1 VLLTPLKSPQKSR
14 QFTPR
19 PESRYWQLAA
29 LDRFV
34 ACTAK
39 QYVDHRIRQREH
51 DAMDSERLEAYLKVA
66 CIGLGFDIGEA
77 WWTTQ
82 HGEEEEDST
91 TTTTDEADHDELDI
105 AVPIVPSHST
115 KKSNHEKKSNTM
127 KMEYVQL
134 YTSKRYSS
142 QRSRL
147 IPPASNDNDNN
158 DRNQQQHILSP
169 RLIHA
174 IHHSNG
180 KAEVVWANCPADE
193 HHNVCGLLG
202 DQEGGVCLQTAVG
215 MPIVMDR
222 PATSAQSSSS
232 LSTTTS
238 NLKGTKEKKR
248 VGGGA
253 GTRMCVVVMFSPHL
267 VKANEDAM
275 EYLKF
280 IRKSA
285 TSTSIPCLLPVLSAS
300 NGNSNSNRNS
310 KSKKNAT
317 EDVIITST
325 TTTTTRRTLLH
336 SNSHTASSSA
346 SSCTYS
352 NNANSNACTSSLEDQ
367 HHQQQQQHRHQFQLQ
382 QEIKDLGKRGV
393 VASMLNFRRDRS
405 NSFDSVTGSVAPNFS
420 ASQHDITMEP
430 KDCFG
435 IPMLPCSND
444 DDDDEDDE
452 DDIGMDHHHHHHSSS
467 NDDAAGNY
475 KSSHRRRRRGGDHPE
490 DEDEDGDQVIDE
502 LSYGVWSVIHG
513 TNHSNAAATIST
525 TSNIHNHKATTS
537 ISTSE
542 ETSTFT
548 SSGSGSSSN
557 AGLGLLVQAFQVDPA
572 ATTDDKGGDPIQ
584 SLPLPQHQNLHNH
597 HHHNHHQLD
606 EAEADLHDIQ
616 MHTATLDHH
625 HDHAMQQQHQQ
636 HGIVAPHNAAIN
648 SYNDVNEI
656 SIQIIREKM
665 DKLEEFV
672 QAFLGISVFDIA
684 DVWMPNNRHITNTTS
699 NNTTKSTLSSLNAH
713 AHSTIDSTA
722 KQKSLSSTS
731 NSNNSGEEDEEEDV
745 HLQHVSSHMKDPDN
759 ANLQAFSTLSTR
771 ATIKYWSGAVGR
783 AFASGNPV
791 WSCNENMITDVLT
804 DSNRAQAFDQACIKA
819 ALSVPVLGYMYYRDA
834 SSSQPQS
841 QQPQSQQQSVTS
853 CKRVSVCVLT
863 FYSQKRVASNPKVL
877 RFVQKAVRL
886 VWDGAYR
893 NLPTTTIPPPVTA
906 PAVSGSTSVRKRVHD
921 EMTTSQDDLPMNMSS
936 RSNKREL
943 ELVEN
948 EQEEI
953 GVPNPLAAAAG
964 VQSSAAPVVCLPVNM
979 AMSNEDAVAAMTMA
993 AAVNTAATI
1002 SIATAANTAT
1012 TTSTSNDNHH
1022 QNNSNNN
1029 ASSNSTSTSNTME
1042 EQFPVAVSAL
1052 TARILGGTSFPL
1064 QFGNTTNNTNTN
1076 NSSNVSV
1083 SSNTVVHPDGKKSAT
1098 SSSINTIIIPDGV
1111 TSTTTPPPPQT
1122 KLASTLRICR
1132 IQGCDDLTHGRKPYC
1147 LKHSGNRNCEFLGC
1161 TKCAQ
1166 GSTRFCIAHG
1176 GGRRCTFP
1184 GCDKGARDKFFC
1196 AAHGGG
1202 KRCSHPQCGKSAVG
1216 GSTLCTSHG
1225 GGRRCAKDGCSKSA
1239 QAATNFCVRHGG
1251 GKKCASAGCQKVARG
1266 RTAYCAAHG
1275 GGVRCKM
1282 DGCNRV
1288 AIGKKQ
1294 LCRAHRE
1301 AATNNVDA
1309 ATKASGSSASVSAS
1323 ASATSTVA
1331 AAGDPADV
1339 DVSL

>member
-1 VLLTPLKSPQKSR
+1 V
-14 QFTPR
+14 
-19 PESRYWQLAA
+19 
-29 LDRFV
+29 LDRVV
-34 ACTAK
+34 ACQASPRVE
-39 QYVDHRIRQREH
+39 QHHGIREH
-51 DAMDSERLEAYLKVA
+51 DAIMDSERLEAYLKVA

-82 HGEEEEDST
+82 HGEEEEGST
-91 TTTTDEADHDELDI
+91 TTNEDEDELDI
-105 AVPIVPSHST
+105 AVPIVPRHAA
-115 KKSNHEKKSNTM
+115 KKSNEKSNNNTM

-134 YTSKRYSS
+134 YTSKRYST

-147 IPPASNDNDNN
+147 IPPSSSNNSNQQNN
-158 DRNQQQHILSP
+158 QRQQQHILSP

-180 KAEVVWANCPADE
+180 KAEVVWANCPADD

-222 PATSAQSSSS
+222 PHSSSS
-232 LSTTTS
+232 SSSTNS
-238 NLKGTKEKKR
+238 KGGLKEKKR
-248 VGGGA
+248 GA
-253 GTRMCVVVMFSPHL
+253 TRMCVVVMFSPHL

-300 NGNSNSNRNS
+300 NFNLVGKYNNSNNCKSKNGNEDVITKTMTTSASLINPNHSSSSSTAATTSNSNAN
-310 KSKKNAT
+310 
-317 EDVIITST
+317 
-325 TTTTTRRTLLH
+325 H
-336 SNSHTASSSA
+336 SS
-346 SSCTYS
+346 
-352 NNANSNACTSSLEDQ
+352 SSLE
-367 HHQQQQQHRHQFQLQ
+367 LQ

-420 ASQHDITMEP
+420 SLQHDITMEP

-444 DDDDEDDE
+444 DDDDDEEDD
-452 DDIGMDHHHHHHSSS
+452 HHHSSS
-467 NDDAAGNY
+467 SDGNDDIAN
-475 KSSHRRRRRGGDHPE
+475 KSSRRRRGGHNGHEDHE
-490 DEDEDGDQVIDE
+490 DDGDQVIDE
-502 LSYGVWSVIHG
+502 LSYGVWSIIQG
-513 TNHSNAAATIST
+513 TSNAAANTIAALPM
-525 TSNIHNHKATTS
+525 NHNNKATSMTS
-537 ISTSE
+537 ASE
-542 ETSTFT
+542 ETSTSST
-548 SSGSGSSSN
+548 SSS
-557 AGLGLLVQAFQVDPA
+557 AGLGLLVQAFQVDP
-572 ATTDDKGGDPIQ
+572 TTANSADNEPTKSSSLSQQSQHDD
-584 SLPLPQHQNLHNH
+584 H
-597 HHHNHHQLD
+597 HHLD
-606 EAEADLHDIQ
+606 EADADLHDIQ
-616 MHTATLDHH
+616 MHTDHH
-625 HDHAMQQQHQQ
+625 HHDAMQQQQQ
-636 HGIVAPHNAAIN
+636 QLVGVSPHNAIN

-656 SIQIIREKM
+656 NIQIIREKM

-684 DVWMPNNRHITNTTS
+684 DVWMPNNRHIMS
-699 NNTTKSTLSSLNAH
+699 TKSSLNS
-713 AHSTIDSTA
+713 STASSPLSTA
-722 KQKSLSSTS
+722 KQKSSSSS
-731 NSNNSGEEDEEEDV
+731 NTAEEDDEEEDV
-745 HLQHVSSHMKDPDN
+745 HLQHVSSHMKDPNN

-804 DSNRAQAFDQACIKA
+804 DSNRAQAFDKACIKA
-819 ALSVPVLGYMYYRDA
+819 ALSVPVLGYMYYRNK
-834 SSSQPQS
+834 SQS
-841 QQPQSQQQSVTS
+841 QSQSQQQSVTS

-893 NLPTTTIPPPVTA
+893 MSVNVNPTPSPPP
-906 PAVSGSTSVRKRVHD
+906 PGAVSRKRMHD
-921 EMTTSQDDLPMNMSS
+921 EIASSTNDGMDMDQDHVVLPMS
-936 RSNKREL
+936 KREL
-943 ELVEN
+943 VE
-948 EQEEI
+948 EVTTADTTMSS
-953 GVPNPLAAAAG
+953 GVPNPLAPHCTP
-964 VQSSAAPVVCLPVNM
+964 SSSTVTATANHHLPVICLPVNM
-979 AMSNEDAVAAMTMA
+979 AMSNEDTVAAMTMA
-993 AAVNTAATI
+993 AAVNTAANI
-1002 SIATAANTAT
+1002 SIATNTSAAAT
-1012 TTSTSNDNHH
+1012 TSHNT
-1022 QNNSNNN
+1022 NNN
-1029 ASSNSTSTSNTME
+1029 NHVSSNSISASTSTSTTME

-1064 QFGNTTNNTNTN
+1064 QFGNNNN
-1076 NSSNVSV
+1076 NNNSSSNVSV
-1083 SSNTVVHPDGKKSAT
+1083 SSNSVVIQDGKKSAA
-1098 SSSINTIIIPDGV
+1098 SSSAITTVIPDGV
-1111 TSTTTPPPPQT
+1111 TSNTTPPPPQT
-1122 KLASTLRICR
+1122 KLSGSTTLRICR

-1301 AATNNVDA
+1301 AATNVDTSRASSSNVC
-1309 ATKASGSSASVSAS
+1309 AT
-1323 ASATSTVA
+1323 ATST
-1331 AAGDPADV
+1331 AAGDPTDV